1 VATDLLSIDKK
12 LALAA
17 RALDAWRAELASS
30 GRGDRD
36 DPIATWRELITRDAV
51 RNVAASTLAPIASTP
66 ALLLPGGE
74 AKGPELTAFEDPLV
88 ELRAGAVAWCA
99 HLHVADG
106 VRDATAERAAAA
118 RDDLESDS
126 YGRAISLRA
135 MLRSLA
141 RPKQAGGVPEPR
153 AAAAIED
160 LAPQLLDPLHEEE
173 SRRRETAETLGAHAA
188 CCLAPDADAAAR
200 AEALL
205 AATEDEARDAMAW
218 GLRAIG
224 RNVKGATWVDAFA
237 VRRATDVA
245 EGWPATLSP
254 RWLAELARGTPLLSG
269 LNIDARVDAARLVPR
284 ADLASLRLA
293 PATGAWT
300 FAHALYALGCALRLH
315 GRDARAPFVT
325 HTRPHDVRPYELGEA
340 FLALVA
346 QKSFHA
352 RARGVAA
359 AKADASARRLHATRL
374 FERRQLALRVR
385 LAPELAKGKRAFKEA
400 FETLAPAALVAEVPV
415 ELATLLGAPGP
426 LGPAEDAARL
436 AAIDKGEALSR
447 ELTERFDLD
456 WWRNPKSA
464 EWIRDRCAR

>member
-1 VATDLLSIDKK
+1 MATDLLSIDKK

-36 DPIATWRELITRDAV
+36 DPIATWRDLAARDAA
-51 RNVAASTLAPIASTP
+51 RTIAASTLAPISSTP
-66 ALLLPGGE
+66 ALLLPTGE
-74 AKGPELTAFEDPLV
+74 ARGAELTSLEDPLV
-88 ELRAGAVAWCA
+88 ELRAGAAAWCA
-99 HLHVADG
+99 HLHVASSI
-106 VRDATAERAAAA
+106 RDATAERAAAA
-118 RDDLESDS
+118 RDDLECES

-160 LAPQLLDPLHEEE
+160 LAPQLLDALAEEE
-173 SRRRETAETLGAHAA
+173 SRRREAAESLGVHAA
-188 CCLAPDADAAAR
+188 CCLLPDPEAAAR
-200 AEALL
+200 ADALL

-218 GLRAIG
+218 GLRAVG
-224 RNVKGATWVDAFA
+224 RTTKAPTWVDALA

-254 RWLAELARGTPLLSG
+254 RWLAELARGTSLLAG

-284 ADLASLRLA
+284 ADQAALRLA
-293 PATGAWT
+293 PTTGAWT

-315 GRDARAPFVT
+315 GRDPRASFAV
-325 HTRPHDVRPYELGEA
+325 HTRPHDARPYELGEA
-340 FLALVA
+340 FLALVTD
-346 QKSFHA
+346 KIFHA
-352 RARGVAA
+352 RARGVAGP
-359 AKADASARRLHATRL
+359 KAEASARRLHATRL

-385 LAPELAKGKRAFKEA
+385 LAVELAQGKRAFKEA
-400 FETLAPAALVAEVPV
+400 FEAMAPRALAVEVPATLAA
-415 ELATLLGAPGP
+415 LLGAPGP

-436 AAIDKGEALSR
+436 FAIEKGEALAG
-447 ELTERFDLD
+447 ELTERFDAD
-456 WWRNPKSA
+456 WWRNPKAA
-464 EWIRDRCAR
+464 EWIRERCAR